1 MADALLEVRGLR
13 VGYGRIEV
21 VHGVDLDVTEGR
33 VLALLGANGAGK
45 TTTLQAILG
54 HLRPSGGEI
63 RLAGTSIAGSPAHR
77 ISRRGVAVVPEGRRV
92 FKSLTVRENLRMGGF
107 ARGRA
112 AHSGDGLVDVL
123 DLFAELEPLLDR
135 PAGLLSGGEQQML
148 AVGRALMGAPR
159 LLVLDEPSMG
169 LAPRLVARIYDA
181 LRALAGRGA
190 TLLLAEQNARAA
202 LNLADDA
209 VVLATGTVALRGPA
223 AKVRDAPELREVYLG
238 G

>member
-1 MADALLEVRGLR
+1 M
-13 VGYGRIEV
+13 
-21 VHGVDLDVTEGR
+21 
-33 VLALLGANGAGK
+33 GA
-45 TTTLQAILG
+45 
-54 HLRPSGGEI
+54 
-63 RLAGTSIAGSPAHR
+63 
-77 ISRRGVAVVPEGRRV
+77 
-92 FKSLTVRENLRMGGF
+92 F

-112 AHSGDGLVDVL
+112 ARSGDGLVEVL

-202 LNLADDA
+202 LDLADDA

>member
-1 MADALLEVRGLR
+1 MPDALLEVRGLR

-54 HLRPSGGEI
+54 HLRPSGGEV
-63 RLAGTSIAGSPAHR
+63 RLAGSSIAGSPPHR

-92 FKSLTVRENLRMGGF
+92 FKSLTVRENLRMGAF

-112 AHSGDGLVDVL
+112 ARSDDGFGKALE
-123 DLFAELEPLLDR
+123 LFGELEPLLDR

-181 LRALAGRGA
+181 LRALGERGA

-202 LNLADDA
+202 LDLADDA
-209 VVLATGTVALRGPA
+209 VVLRTGTVALHGPA
-223 AKVRDAPELREVYLG
+223 AQVRDAPELREVYLG